1 MTRLFR
7 VPSFAVSITLLGWL
21 SGCTSTDS
29 GSNVAKGPDG
39 FGIASVIAPASGHSA
54 TLNNS
59 KLVVECG
66 EPVLV
71 NVAPKPDGDDL
82 GGFLLAP
89 PGNCGST
96 VDCGWLVLTVKDADK
111 KILPGANAITSATSP
126 IRFDIPNKKR
136 NEKLFF
142 QLGLKDSNNS
152 DVLTDAG
159 AVLSAE
165 MSVDV
170 STDASDPSCQ

>member
-1 MTRLFR
+1 MTRHFR
-7 VPSFAVSITLLGWL
+7 VPSFALSITLLGWL

-29 GSNVAKGPDG
+29 GSTVAKGPDG
-39 FGIASVIAPASGHSA
+39 FGIDSVIAPVSGHSA
-54 TLNNS
+54 TSNNS
-59 KLVVECG
+59 KLIVDCS

-111 KILPGANAITSATSP
+111 KILPGENAITSATSP
-126 IRFDIPNKKR
+126 IRFDIPNNRR
-136 NEKLFF
+136 NEKLSFN
-142 QLGLKDSNNS
+142 LGLKDSSNF
-152 DVLTDAG
+152 DVLVDDGT
-159 AVLSAE
+159 VLSVE
-165 MSVDV
+165 MAVDI
-170 STDASDPSCQ
+170 STESKCH